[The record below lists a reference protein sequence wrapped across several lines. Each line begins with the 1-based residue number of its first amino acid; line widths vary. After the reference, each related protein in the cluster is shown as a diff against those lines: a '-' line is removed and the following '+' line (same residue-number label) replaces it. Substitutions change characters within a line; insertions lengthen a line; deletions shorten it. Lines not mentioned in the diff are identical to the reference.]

1 MKRRK
6 GVIRGLVATSL
17 KTPIGA
23 VSIEA
28 TPLGVR
34 RIAFGVAPTGRGE
47 ARADRAESKRGSA
60 GTAQKHLDAA
70 RRQLREYF
78 AGRRSRFELAL
89 DLEGTAFERCVWR
102 ALLKIPFGNTQSY
115 RETAARLGTPGAAR
129 AVGRA
134 CAANPVPVV
143 VPCHRVVGSDARLHG
158 YGGGLWRKRLLL
170 ELENQK
176 SV

>member
-6 GVIRGLVATSL
+6 SVISVVATSL
-17 KTPIGA
+17 KTPIGP
-23 VSIEA
+23 VSIKA

-34 RIAFGVAPTGRGE
+34 RIVFGAAPTGRGE
-47 ARADRAESKRGSA
+47 ARAAESKTGATRS
-60 GTAQKHLDAA
+60 AQKHLDAA

-89 DLEGTAFERCVWR
+89 DLEATAFERCVWR

-176 SV
+176 SA